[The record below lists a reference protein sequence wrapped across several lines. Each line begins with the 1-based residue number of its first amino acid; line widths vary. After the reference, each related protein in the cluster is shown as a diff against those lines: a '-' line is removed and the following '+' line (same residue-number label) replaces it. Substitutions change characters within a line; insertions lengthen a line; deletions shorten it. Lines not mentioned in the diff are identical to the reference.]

1 MKRTGTRLLCLSIFV
16 GPMLMASCTKPYHE
30 ENERY
35 VFVATNINLP
45 YWQEAQA
52 GFLDAA
58 KTLGVKGD
66 LTGPATYDPDA
77 EVTTFRQVVEQHP
90 AGICISAARA
100 ELFQAEIDKAIAQ
113 GIPVICVDSDVPDSK
128 RVLYIGTDNLRAGRE
143 SVKRIAALLQGK
155 GNIAVITI
163 AGQHNLDDRVAGVKD
178 ALTKFPGIK
187 ITTVLDD
194 KGDAR
199 NASDQ
204 VSALI
209 QKKEKIDG
217 YVCLE
222 ATGGSGAA
230 EAVSRFDLGGKVP
243 IVAFDGDPETLDWI
257 ERGVITATITQ
268 KPYVMSYYGLKFL
281 DDLHHNAVHEFKD
294 WRTAPAAPMPTN
306 VDTGTVVVDKNNLK
320 VYRDALP
327 ANNKPLM

>member
-1 MKRTGTRLLCLSIFV
+1 MSRTGTMLVSVFVFV
-16 GPMLMASCTKPYHE
+16 GAIVMASCAKPYHE

-35 VFVATNINLP
+35 VFVATNISLP

-58 KTLGVKGD
+58 KTLGVKGE
-66 LTGPATYDPDA
+66 LIGPTTYDPDA
-77 EVTTFRQVVEQHP
+77 EVAAFRQVVEQHP
-90 AGICISAARA
+90 AGICLSAARPQV
-100 ELFQAEIDKAIAQ
+100 FQAEIDKAVAE
-113 GIPVICVDSDVPDSK
+113 GIPVICVDADVPDSK
-128 RVLYIGTDNLRAGRE
+128 RVLYVGTDNLRAGRE
-143 SVKRIAALLQGK
+143 SLKRIAALLHGK
-155 GNIAVITI
+155 GNIAVIAI
-163 AGQHNLDDRVAGVKD
+163 SGQHNIDDRVAGVRD
-178 ALTKFPGIK
+178 ALAKFPDLK
-187 ITTVLDD
+187 ITKMLDD

-209 QKKEKIDG
+209 QSKEKIDG
-217 YVCLE
+217 IIGLE

-230 EAVSRFDLGGKVP
+230 EAVERFDMGGKLP
-243 IVAFDGDPETLDWI
+243 IVAFDNDPETLEWI

-294 WRTAPAAPMPTN
+294 WRTAPAAPMPTF

-320 VYRDALP
+320 IYREALP
-327 ANNKPLM
+327 PNSRPQ